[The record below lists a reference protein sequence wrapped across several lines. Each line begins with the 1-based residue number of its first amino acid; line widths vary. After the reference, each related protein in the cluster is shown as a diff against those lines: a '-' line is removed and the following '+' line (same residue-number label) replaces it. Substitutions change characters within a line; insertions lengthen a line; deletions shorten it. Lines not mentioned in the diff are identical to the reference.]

1 MPGVRPRAFDE
12 LHGAVVDGDAAAL
25 LRLRE
30 VGCEHR
36 RLAQIIV
43 ARRESRAAQDDVRA
57 VNVLGVEP
65 VVALVGL
72 FGELIVL
79 HVAAA
84 DEDLEPARRFEYARG
99 EGALELL
106 LPPLDFLR

>member
-1 MPGVRPRAFDE
+1 MRPSAFCTNFT
-12 LHGAVVDGDAAAL
+12 GQVVDGDAAAL

-30 VGCEHR
+30 VGCEHCG
-36 RLAQIIV
+36 LAQIIV

-65 VVALVGL
+65 VVCACRPFCQLV
-72 FGELIVL
+72 VL

-84 DEDLEPARRFEYARG
+84 DEDLEPTRGFECARS

-106 LPPLDFLR
+106 FAARLRI